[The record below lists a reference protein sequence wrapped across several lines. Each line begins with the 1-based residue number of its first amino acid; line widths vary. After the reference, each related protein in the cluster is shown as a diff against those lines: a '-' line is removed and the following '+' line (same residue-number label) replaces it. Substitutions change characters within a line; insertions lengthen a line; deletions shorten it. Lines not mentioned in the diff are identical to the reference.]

1 MTDQL
6 PGQLPLLP
14 KRKPMVNGDLVDAA
28 AALCL
33 CQHDSP
39 LVTRHLAS
47 SLDEEN
53 AFIIE
58 GDLAAAR
65 TAASA
70 YLVACF
76 EYATTA
82 FEGDDE

>member
-6 PGQLPLLP
+6 PGQLPLIA

-39 LVTRHLAS
+39 LVAAYAQ
-47 SLDEEN
+47 DGAYQFEV
-53 AFIIE
+53 E

-65 TAASA
+65 AAASA

-82 FEGDDE
+82 FEADEDGD

>member
-28 AALCL
+28 AALLL

-39 LVTRHLAS
+39 HISQGFSETEQFPVI
-47 SLDEEN
+47 EE
-53 AFIIE
+53 E
-58 GDLAAAR
+58 LQVAR

>member
-1 MTDQL
+1 MIHA
-6 PGQLPLLP
+6 
-14 KRKPMVNGDLVDAA
+14 DLVDAA

-39 LVTRHLAS
+39 LVTRYLQIE
-47 SLDEEN
+47 LGEEN
-53 AFIIE
+53 AFTIE

-65 TAASA
+65 TAASR

-76 EYATTA
+76 DAAIAWNE
-82 FEGDDE
+82 DDE

>member
-1 MTDQL
+1 MS
-6 PGQLPLLP
+6 GN
-14 KRKPMVNGDLVDAA
+14 RKPMFNGDLIDAA

-39 LVTRHLAS
+39 LVTRYLQTEPG
-47 SLDEEN
+47 EEN
-53 AFIIE
+53 GFTIE

-76 EYATTA
+76 DHAATA
-82 FEGDDE
+82 FEADDDDEEPGGE